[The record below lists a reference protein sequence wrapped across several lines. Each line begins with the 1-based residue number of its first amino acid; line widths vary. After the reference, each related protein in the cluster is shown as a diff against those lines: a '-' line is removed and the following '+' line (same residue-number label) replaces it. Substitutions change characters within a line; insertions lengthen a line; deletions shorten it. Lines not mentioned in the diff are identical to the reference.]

1 MLRHFCGRCI
11 DECIKWFVCIV
22 AAMFLHVTGRDGV
35 WGQFQLGKKST
46 RSHIWSSVRAESAFS
61 VSLENTC
68 DIFLVNSFLMG
79 DWKLSEKKSVIYGWS
94 TALILNFRSLN
105 SIIHTSFSPNI
116 MLLGAVIWHVT
127 QRGGEKW
134 VCQEADG
141 MRKFSTMKR
150 KERTFQCTCDIKSK
164 EWGLYI
170 LEL

>member
-1 MLRHFCGRCI
+1 MLLAEMECEVSSSLGRNQR
-11 DECIKWFVCIV
+11 EATSGHRSVLKVL
-22 AAMFLHVTGRDGV
+22 FLSLWKILVIYSWLIPFLWAIGS
-35 WGQFQLGKKST
+35 FQK
-46 RSHIWSSVRAESAFS
+46 
-61 VSLENTC
+61 
-68 DIFLVNSFLMG
+68 
-79 DWKLSEKKSVIYGWS
+79 KKSVIYGWS

-150 KERTFQCTCDIKSK
+150 KEWTFQCTCDIKSK